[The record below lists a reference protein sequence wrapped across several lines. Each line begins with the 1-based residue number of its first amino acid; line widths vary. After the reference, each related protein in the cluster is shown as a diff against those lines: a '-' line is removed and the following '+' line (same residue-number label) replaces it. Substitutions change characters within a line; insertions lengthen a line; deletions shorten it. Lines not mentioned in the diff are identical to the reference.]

1 MVICLC
7 RSFHMNLTDSLEGIL
22 PSSPEHNI
30 EHINSDLCMQQ
41 QGRNLSNDL
50 LKLVYEHEVSK
61 YFCCRTNV
69 EVWPLSCAQLVF
81 QL

>member
-1 MVICLC
+1 MELFFF

-30 EHINSDLCMQQ
+30 EHFTSDLCIQ

-50 LKLVYEHEVSK
+50 LKLVYEHEVSEFK
-61 YFCCRTNV
+61 I
-69 EVWPLSCAQLVF
+69 
-81 QL
+81 